1 MSKRTIT
8 VNGGDPVQAT
18 NGNRRIKYDMEAIAE
33 DLLQEEKNEQHKL
46 HSEKT
51 KDYGVRYSRH
61 TGRYWILSSGRWIEV
76 GTAEVTR
83 HLQIEEGCSSKPPF
97 KGLPSEVD
105 EAMHA
110 AIKYHS
116 ADMIG
121 SYAGYL
127 KQGTTTLLSGETL
140 LVPTVRKLLTAKQGD
155 SEFIWDFLA
164 ELLPKALQ
172 VDALRSW
179 LKMAVTS
186 LYLGKPG
193 DWKPK
198 QVLALLGL
206 SGVGKT
212 SLQEK
217 IITPLL
223 GYRQENCAP
232 YLTGQERNF
241 NKELGFAE
249 HWFISDADWTKQ
261 IEKKTFLS
269 RYKDAVANNYM
280 RIRGMR
286 EDALNL
292 PTYRCITIS
301 LNLDAESI
309 SVLPDMG
316 ASHWEKMLVLDCEQP
331 SAKFARKD
339 GNGWDEK
346 VAAQL
351 PALLYRL
358 LYEYEVPEALQDKQG
373 RYGVRYSNSKWE
385 KELCAPDQIETD
397 LQVEE
402 IINEAMFNA
411 PSTEGF
417 VSHTDEERGAIKRR
431 IAISSRHKPSA
442 IGDVTSVTTV
452 TVIARVIY
460 DTIFNIKS
468 PVKSSA
474 ELIPILK
481 KGPRAISRLL
491 SRWATEPQ
499 NRVYFQVIPAG
510 LDSHDEVL
518 KFTLTQIVR

>member
-8 VNGGDPVQAT
+8 VNGGDPVKAT

-33 DLLQEEKNEQHKL
+33 DLLQERKNEQHKL

-206 SGVGKT
+206 
-212 SLQEK
+212 
-217 IITPLL
+217 
-223 GYRQENCAP
+223 
-232 YLTGQERNF
+232 
-241 NKELGFAE
+241 
-249 HWFISDADWTKQ
+249 
-261 IEKKTFLS
+261 
-269 RYKDAVANNYM
+269 
-280 RIRGMR
+280 
-286 EDALNL
+286 
-292 PTYRCITIS
+292 
-301 LNLDAESI
+301 
-309 SVLPDMG
+309 
-316 ASHWEKMLVLDCEQP
+316 
-331 SAKFARKD
+331 
-339 GNGWDEK
+339 
-346 VAAQL
+346 
-351 PALLYRL
+351 
-358 LYEYEVPEALQDKQG
+358 
-373 RYGVRYSNSKWE
+373 
-385 KELCAPDQIETD
+385 
-397 LQVEE
+397 
-402 IINEAMFNA
+402 
-411 PSTEGF
+411 
-417 VSHTDEERGAIKRR
+417 
-431 IAISSRHKPSA
+431 
-442 IGDVTSVTTV
+442 
-452 TVIARVIY
+452 
-460 DTIFNIKS
+460 
-468 PVKSSA
+468 
-474 ELIPILK
+474 
-481 KGPRAISRLL
+481 
-491 SRWATEPQ
+491 
-499 NRVYFQVIPAG
+499 
-510 LDSHDEVL
+510 
-518 KFTLTQIVR
+518 